1 MISGFPTI
9 KQLVFCGLGYVHG
22 VFVGVFF
29 DGVAVTLVFWK
40 LRSWVDLIA
49 NPFING
55 WLSNG
60 VHHKDLVKWENQPQ
74 RLTGIVPW

>member
-1 MISGFPTI
+1 MGF
-9 KQLVFCGLGYVHG
+9 
-22 VFVGVFF
+22 FVGVFF

-60 VHHKDLVKWENQPQ
+60 GHKDLVKWENQP
-74 RLTGIVPW
+74 